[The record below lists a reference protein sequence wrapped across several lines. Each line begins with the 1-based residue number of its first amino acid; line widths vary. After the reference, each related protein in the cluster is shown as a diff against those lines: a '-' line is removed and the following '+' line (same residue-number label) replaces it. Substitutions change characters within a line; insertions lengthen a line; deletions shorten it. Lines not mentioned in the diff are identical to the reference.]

1 MSREEIFAKIQQM
14 LSDELGVDKE
24 RITMDSN
31 FIDDL
36 NADSLDI
43 VDMIVEMEH
52 EFDLSIPDE
61 DAERI
66 KTVGDAVDLSPK
78 TSNDDQLFEAA

>member
-1 MSREEIFAKIQQM
+1 MRNNKEDFMSREEIFAKIQQM
-14 LSDELGVDKE
+14 LSDELGVEKE

-66 KTVGDAVDLSPK
+66 KTVGDAVDFI
-78 TSNDDQLFEAA
+78 TENI